1 MKLTNAIIRPGVIIQ
16 VLEDGKIK
24 AKVPGLFMEEDKES
38 NPPILPF
45 CELYGFHAN
54 NFSTPVVNEPVWV
67 INVTD
72 NPRELYWFRKDNHIE
87 NNKAIFEEG
96 GKENVE
102 IICNRQ
108 GANGWATMYFSD
120 GSGWIIR
127 NNESVVHILDNGDI
141 DINTN
146 KDHRKITIDSEAIK
160 LGNGEHPGALA
171 DFVQTRLEEICDLL
185 LTAAKA
191 ANSYPETM
199 TLSPIFNRAQ
209 LIKEKIP
216 EILSQHI
223 KLD

>member
-1 MKLTNAIIRPGVIIQ
+1 MKFASATIRPGTISS
-16 VLEDGKIK
+16 VLENGHIK
-24 AKVPGLFMEEDKES
+24 ASVPGLFMNGDEES
-38 NPPILPF
+38 NPSIAPF
-45 CELYGFHAN
+45 CELMGQHAN
-54 NFSTPVVNEPVWV
+54 MFSTPVAGEAVWV
-67 INVTD
+67 INTTD

-146 KDHRKITIDSEAIK
+146 KDHRKITIDPEAIK

-171 DFVQTRLEEICDLL
+171 DFVQARLEEICDLL
-185 LTAAKA
+185 LDAAKA

-199 TLSPIFNRAQ
+199 TLNPVFNRAKG
-209 LIKEKIP
+209 IKEKIP